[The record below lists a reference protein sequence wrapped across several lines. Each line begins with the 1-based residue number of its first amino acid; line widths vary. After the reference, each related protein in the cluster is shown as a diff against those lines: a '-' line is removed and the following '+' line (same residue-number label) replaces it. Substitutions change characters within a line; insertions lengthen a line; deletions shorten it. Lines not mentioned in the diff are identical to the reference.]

1 MQTDTF
7 RPCVVIPVYNH
18 SAILEQTVRTLRWHE
33 LPVILVDD
41 GSDAGCRELM
51 AAIVAATD
59 QVQLLRR
66 ERNGGKGAALKDGL
80 RYARQQRF
88 SHALQIDA
96 DGQHDLGD
104 IERFL
109 QLARAWPA
117 ALVAGF
123 PVYDETVPMH
133 RYYGRYLCHVWVWI
147 NTMSTL
153 IRDSMCGFRVYP
165 LEASCA
171 LLASNAMGNRM
182 DFDCEFIIRWVWA
195 GLPLAQLQTRVIY
208 PADGVSHFRLW
219 RDNALMTLM
228 HARLFFLML
237 PRLPRLLLRNS
248 SIQRV
253 NHEV

>member
-1 MQTDTF
+1 MHTDAF

-18 SAILEQTVRTLRWHE
+18 SATLEQTVRALRQRQ

-41 GSDAGCRELM
+41 GSDAGCRALM

-66 ERNGGKGAALKDGL
+66 ERNGGKGAAVKDGL
-80 RYARQQRF
+80 RHARQQRF

-104 IERFL
+104 VERFL
-109 QLARAWPA
+109 QLAQAQPE

-123 PVYDETVPMH
+123 PVFDETVPRH

-147 NTMSTL
+147 NTMSTQ

-165 LEASCA
+165 LAASCT
-171 LLASNAMGNRM
+171 LLANRAMGNRM
-182 DFDCEFIIRWVWA
+182 DFDCEFIIHWHWA
-195 GLPLAQLQTRVIY
+195 GLPLEQLQTRVIY

-219 RDNALMTLM
+219 RDNALFSLL
-228 HARLFFLML
+228 HARLFFAML
-237 PRLPRLLLRNS
+237 PRLPSLIRRNV
-248 SIQRV
+248 SIKRMKS
-253 NHEV
+253 